1 MHLAVITPFPPS
13 VTGIGQYGYY
23 VSRLFA
29 QSGLFTQITVLTGRP
44 KVFQP
49 VQIPAPIQVEYTW
62 EPEQMNTA
70 WNVIR
75 RLRKTKPDLVWFNLG
90 ASMFGR
96 SPLANLS
103 GFMTPTWARELGFP
117 TVVTLHELVELADF
131 QALNVP
137 GGPLAPYGARLLT
150 QIALQADVVC
160 LTLRRYAE
168 WLAAQRP
175 SLRYAHIPIGAY
187 HKPEILPEAADE
199 RNMRELLFFTTLA
212 PFKGLEILLDA
223 FQILRKNYPDL
234 SLTIAGAQHA
244 RFPEYAYRL
253 RQTVKNIPGIRW
265 LGEVSEEN
273 VPDLFRCAQIVVL
286 PYTASTGSSSVLYQA
301 ATWGRAIVASDLPET
316 RAVAHESGLDIN
328 LFQCGNADS
337 LAAQIKAQ
345 LDAPEQRRRQVEHNF
360 AIIQRNRPED
370 ICHAYLR
377 AFNTAL
383 ETRSSPKRIS
393 IPALESA

>member
-1 MHLAVITPFPPS
+1 MHLAIITPFPPN

-23 VSRLFA
+23 VSRLLA

-44 KVFQP
+44 KVFQS
-49 VQIPAPIQVEYTW
+49 VQIPVPIQIEYAW

-75 RLRKTKPDLVWFNLG
+75 RLREAKPDLVWFNLG

-103 GFMTPTWARELGFP
+103 GFMTPIWARELGFP
-117 TVVTLHELVELADF
+117 TVVTLHELVELADL
-131 QALNVP
+131 QALNAP
-137 GGPLAPYGARLLT
+137 GGLLAPYGARLLT

-160 LTLRRYAE
+160 LTMQRYAE
-168 WLAAQRP
+168 WLSAQRP
-175 SLRYAHIPIGAY
+175 ALRYAHIPIGAY
-187 HKPEILPEAADE
+187 HKPEILPEAP
-199 RNMRELLFFTTLA
+199 NRELLFFTTLA
-212 PFKGLEILLDA
+212 PFKGLEILLEA
-223 FQILRKNYPDL
+223 FAVLRKSYPHL

-244 RFPEYAYRL
+244 RFPEYARRL
-253 RQTVKNIPGIRW
+253 RQSVENVPGIRW
-265 LGEVSEEN
+265 MGEVPEEN
-273 VPDLFRCAQIVVL
+273 VRELFRCAQIVIL

-301 ATWGRAIVASDLPET
+301 ATWGRSIVASDLPET

-328 LFQCGNADS
+328 LFQCGSAGS

-360 AIIQRNRPED
+360 AVIQRNRPED
-370 ICHAYLR
+370 VCHAYLR

-383 ETRSSPKRIS
+383 ETRSSPKRIN
-393 IPALESA
+393 IPLLESA